1 MPRKRRV
8 IKRELMPDPKFDS
21 VLVTKFVNCLMRKGK
36 KGVTEKIFYDSI
48 DIIQNKT
55 KKSGMEIFKK
65 AIDNVQPFLEVKSR
79 RVGGA
84 TYQVPVEVRPRRKN
98 ALAIRWLINYA
109 KSRQGKSMTEKLAA
123 EILDA
128 SNNVG
133 GAIKKREDTHKMAE
147 ANKAFAHYRW

>member
-8 IKRELMPDPKFDS
+8 VKRELMPDPKFNS
-21 VLVTKFVNCLMRKGK
+21 ILVTKFVNCLMRKGK
-36 KGVTEKIFYDSI
+36 KGITEKIFYDSI

-55 KKSGMEIFKK
+55 KKSGIDIFKK
-65 AIDNVQPFLEVKSR
+65 AIDNVQPMLEVKSR

-98 ALAIRWLINYA
+98 ALAIRWMINYA

-123 EILDA
+123 EIIDA

-147 ANKAFAHYRW
+147 ANKAFAHFRW

>member
-8 IKRELMPDPKFDS
+8 VKRELMPDPKFNS
-21 VLVTKFVNCLMRKGK
+21 ILVTKFVNCLMRKGK
-36 KGVTEKIFYDSI
+36 KGITEKIFYDSI

-55 KKSGMEIFKK
+55 KKSGMDIFKK
-65 AIDNVQPFLEVKSR
+65 AIDNVQPMLEVKSR

-123 EILDA
+123 EIIDA
-128 SNNVG
+128 ANNVG

-147 ANKAFAHYRW
+147 ANKAFAHFRW